1 MAFLAWMT
9 FSALLNPG
17 EKTVYKSIIMIMIMI
32 MIIIII
38 IIIIILLLLLLLEL
52 LELLLLSTEV
62 YGQLPF

>member
-1 MAFLAWMT
+1 MT
-9 FSALLNPG
+9 FSAFVNPG
-17 EKTVYKSIIMIMIMI
+17 EKMVYKSIIMIMIMI

-52 LELLLLSTEV
+52 LLLSTEV

>member
-1 MAFLAWMT
+1 MT

-38 IIIIILLLLLLLEL
+38 IIILLLLLEL
-52 LELLLLSTEV
+52 LELLFLSTEV

>member
-1 MAFLAWMT
+1 MT

-17 EKTVYKSIIMIMIMI
+17 EKTVYKSIIMIMI
-32 MIIIII
+32 IIIII
-38 IIIIILLLLLLLEL
+38 IIIILLLEL

>member
-1 MAFLAWMT
+1 MT

-32 MIIIII
+32 IIIII
-38 IIIIILLLLLLLEL
+38 IILLLEL

>member
-1 MAFLAWMT
+1 MT

-32 MIIIII
+32 IIIII
-38 IIIIILLLLLLLEL
+38 ILLLEL

-62 YGQLPF
+62 YG

>member
-1 MAFLAWMT
+1 MT

-52 LELLLLSTEV
+52 LLLSTEV

>member
-1 MAFLAWMT
+1 MT

-38 IIIIILLLLLLLEL
+38 IIIILLLLLEL

>member
-1 MAFLAWMT
+1 MT

-38 IIIIILLLLLLLEL
+38 ILLLLEL
-52 LELLLLSTEV
+52 LELLFLSTEV

>member
-1 MAFLAWMT
+1 MT
-9 FSALLNPG
+9 FSAFVNPG
-17 EKTVYKSIIMIMIMI
+17 EKMVYKSIIMIMIMI

-38 IIIIILLLLLLLEL
+38 IIIILLLLEL

>member
-1 MAFLAWMT
+1 MT
-9 FSALLNPG
+9 FSAFVNPG
-17 EKTVYKSIIMIMIMI
+17 EKMVYKSIIMIMIMI

-38 IIIIILLLLLLLEL
+38 IIILLLLLEL

>member
-1 MAFLAWMT
+1 MT
-9 FSALLNPG
+9 FSAFVNPG
-17 EKTVYKSIIMIMIMI
+17 EKMVYKSIIMIMIMI

-38 IIIIILLLLLLLEL
+38 IIIIILLLEL

>member
-1 MAFLAWMT
+1 MT
-9 FSALLNPG
+9 FSAFVNPG
-17 EKTVYKSIIMIMIMI
+17 EKMVYKSIIMIMIMI

-38 IIIIILLLLLLLEL
+38 IIIIIILLLEL

>member
-1 MAFLAWMT
+1 MT

-32 MIIIII
+32 MIMI
-38 IIIIILLLLLLLEL
+38 IIIIILLLLEL
-52 LELLLLSTEV
+52 LELLFLSTEV